1 MSNYRTPGVYL
12 EEIPKFPPSIAA
24 VETAIPVFIGCTQ
37 IATENAL
44 DDLRNVPKKIGSIA
58 DYNLYFGAGPKINVT
73 EVTVNTDNQFLS
85 AKVSNTYFLYDSLR
99 LFYANGG
106 GDCYIISIGDFQFT
120 PTSAEFTAALTELEK
135 YTEPTIILMPDAA
148 VLTANQ
154 LYDVQKQALIQ
165 CADLM
170 DRVTLCDLKEAD
182 PKGTEFRNNIGIN
195 NLKYGMAYT
204 PWLKAS
210 LPKVVTYRDFFDPVT
225 DISKIKK
232 GVSVVN
238 LKTLTTNPDTQS
250 LITDLEQVMDD
261 VDDILATTKTDLFV
275 GDASMSAHF
284 AALLDTFNADTTIVA
299 NFEALFA
306 YLYEFA
312 TVTDSFVSGGA
323 TLSNTDLKTNIENLI
338 SSTLRGLMATLIS
351 YEEELEPI
359 IGGGGVYNQQFGGAT
374 HVSPKWRTDEGNAA
388 TDVFTAAQPPS
399 AVSNGGSDE
408 LRMESMRP
416 FLIASFEAISTAYQG
431 GVINEAIAM
440 ERTMNDTL
448 SATFPVYKSIVT
460 GINNAAVNIPPSGVM
475 AGVYAQVDSTRGVWK
490 APANVSVNGV
500 NAPATIFTAS
510 ELDNLNVDNVAGK
523 SINAIR
529 TFTGKG
535 VLVWGART
543 LAGNDNEWRYVNVR
557 RLFNMIEESTK
568 NAVEGFTFEAND
580 ANTWVKV
587 QAMIEN
593 FLTTLW
599 RQGAFFGATPEKA
612 FYVAVGLGK
621 TMTQLD
627 ILEGKMIVEIGIA
640 ANRPAEFII
649 LKFSHKLPEL

>member
-12 EEIPKFPPSIAA
+12 KEIPKFPPSIAA

-58 DYNLYFGAGPKINVT
+58 DYNLYFGVGPKINVT
-73 EVTVNTDNQFLS
+73 EVTVNLDNQFLS

-106 GDCYIISIGDFQFT
+106 GDCYIVSIGDFQFT
-120 PTSAEFTAALTELEK
+120 PATNHYTNALLALEK
-135 YTEPTIILMPDAA
+135 YTEPTIILMPDAT
-148 VLTANQ
+148 VLAGNG
-154 LYDVQKQALIQ
+154 LYDVQKAALTQ

-210 LPKVVTYRDFFDPVT
+210 LPKVVTYRDFFDPLT

-238 LKTLTTNPDTQS
+238 LKTLTTDPVTNTLITELEQAMDDLDEIQDTTEAELIMGNNSINFKFASLVDTYNAGGPTIQKFLDIFNYLYKFCTVCDDYVAAGGAHLLSNATLKNSIESVISGTIS
-250 LITDLEQVMDD
+250 LIAKKLISF
-261 VDDILATTKTDLFV
+261 DIEAD
-275 GDASMSAHF
+275 
-284 AALLDTFNADTTIVA
+284 AALGAPYDNT
-299 NFEALFA
+299 LFDQA
-306 YLYEFA
+306 A
-312 TVTDSFVSGGA
+312 VKKASPSWG
-323 TLSNTDLKTNIENLI
+323 NT
-338 SSTLRGLMATLIS
+338 
-351 YEEELEPI
+351 
-359 IGGGGVYNQQFGGAT
+359 
-374 HVSPKWRTDEGNAA
+374 
-388 TDVFTAAQPPS
+388 FTAPPAS
-399 AVSNGGSDE
+399 SNLMTSGTNDVERMNLMLPELITVFDE
-408 LRMESMRP
+408 
-416 FLIASFEAISTAYQG
+416 FLAAYQG
-431 GVINEAIAM
+431 GVINVASGM
-440 ERTMNDTL
+440 EKTMNDTL
-448 SATFPVYKSIVT
+448 STTFPVYKSIVT
-460 GINNAAVNIPPSGVM
+460 GINNASVNIPPSGIM
-475 AGVYAQVDSTRGVWK
+475 AGVYAQVDSSRGVWK
-490 APANVSVNGV
+490 APANVSLNGV
-500 NAPATIFTAS
+500 NAPSTIFTAS
-510 ELDNLNVDNVAGK
+510 ELDNLNVDTLAGK

-543 LAGNDNEWRYVNVR
+543 LAGNDNEWRYINVR

-568 NAVEGFTFEAND
+568 NAVEAFTFEAND

-599 RQGAFFGATPEKA
+599 RQGAFFGATPDKA
-612 FYVAVGLGK
+612 FYVAVGLGT

-627 ILEGKMIVEIGIA
+627 ILEGRMIVEIGIA

>member
-44 DDLRNVPKKIGSIA
+44 DDLRNVPNKIGSIA

-120 PTSAEFTAALTELEK
+120 PATIDYTNALLALEK
-135 YTEPTIILMPDAA
+135 YTEPTIILMPDAT
-148 VLTANQ
+148 VLAGNG
-154 LYDVQKQALIQ
+154 LYDVQKAALMQ

-170 DRVTLCDLKEAD
+170 DRVTLCDLKEVD
-182 PKGTEFRNNIGIN
+182 PKGAEFRNNIGIN

-225 DISKIKK
+225 DVSKIKK

-238 LKTLTTNPDTQS
+238 LKTLTTDPDTNT
-250 LITDLEQVMDD
+250 LITELEQVMDD
-261 VDDILATTKTDLFV
+261 VDEILDTTKTELMMGNNSINLKF
-275 GDASMSAHF
+275 ASLVDTYKAGPTIQTF
-284 AALLDTFNADTTIVA
+284 LDIFN
-299 NFEALFA
+299 
-306 YLYEFA
+306 YLYKFC
-312 TVTDSFVSGGA
+312 TVCDDYVAGGGA
-323 TLSNTDLKTNIENLI
+323 HLLSNTTLKNSIGSVITSTI
-338 SSTLRGLMATLIS
+338 SLTATKLIS
-351 YEEELEPI
+351 YDIEADAALGAP
-359 IGGGGVYNQQFGGAT
+359 YNNTLFDQPA
-374 HVSPKWRTDEGNAA
+374 VKKASPSWGTTFTTPPAASTLMAPVANDIDRMDLMLPALISVFDE
-388 TDVFTAAQPPS
+388 
-399 AVSNGGSDE
+399 
-408 LRMESMRP
+408 
-416 FLIASFEAISTAYQG
+416 FLAAYQG
-431 GVINEAIAM
+431 RVINEGTAM
-440 ERTMNDTL
+440 EKTMNDTL

-460 GINNAAVNIPPSGVM
+460 GINNASVNIPPSGVM
-475 AGVYAQVDSTRGVWK
+475 AGVYAQVDGSRGVWK
-490 APANVSVNGV
+490 APANVTVNGV
-500 NAPATIFTAS
+500 NAPATVFTAS

-543 LAGNDNEWRYVNVR
+543 LAGNDNEWRYINVR

-568 NAVEGFTFEAND
+568 NAVESFTFEAND
-580 ANTWVKV
+580 ADTWVKV

-599 RQGAFFGATPEKA
+599 RQGAFFGATPNKA